1 VTRIILLLA
10 AWLVCVLCA
19 VIALPYMLV
28 CILVGSQRAWTI
40 ALGFDR
46 VSNAMTGGI
55 DGEYLSARAARVCK
69 EERRWGCVL
78 CRLLDKLDPGHCDR
92 F

>member
-1 VTRIILLLA
+1 MKRLLLFA
-10 AWLVCVLCA
+10 IWIVCALCA

-28 CILVGSQRAWTI
+28 CILVGSPRAWVI

-46 VSNAMTGGI
+46 VGNAMTGGI
-55 DGEYLSARAARVCK
+55 DGEYLSARAGRVRK
-69 EERRWGCVL
+69 EGRRWACIL
-78 CRLLDKLDPGHCDR
+78 CRLLDKVDPGHCDK